1 MDIEDKILNYKK
13 ELDYFIDKIDKY
25 KYLLD
30 QGKKAKCPIK
40 DFEVFEGVEG
50 EVTFLKE
57 ERKGSIRKYKEL
69 GKMHFDGVWPIRV
82 DEEETV
88 GN

>member
-1 MDIEDKILNYKK
+1 MGYQDLK
-13 ELDYFIDKIDKY
+13 
-25 KYLLD
+25 LLKRPKGTTHARIVTD

-57 ERKGSIRKYKEL
+57 ERKGKYKEL

-82 DEEETV
+82 EEEEAV
-88 GN
+88 VN

>member
-1 MDIEDKILNYKK
+1 MGYQDLK
-13 ELDYFIDKIDKY
+13 
-25 KYLLD
+25 LLKRPKGTTHARIVTD

-57 ERKGSIRKYKEL
+57 DRKGKYKEL
-69 GKMHFDGVWPIRV
+69 GKMQFDGVWPIRV
-82 DEEETV
+82 EEEETV
-88 GN
+88 VN

>member
-1 MDIEDKILNYKK
+1 MGYQDLK
-13 ELDYFIDKIDKY
+13 
-25 KYLLD
+25 LLKRPKGTTHARIVTD

-57 ERKGSIRKYKEL
+57 ERKGSIKKYTNSCNC
-69 GKMHFDGVWPIRV
+69 GI
-82 DEEETV
+82 
-88 GN
+88 